1 MVVMMVVVM
10 VVVVVVVEGW
20 EGMCAR
26 GRLFKKIEAAFEV
39 SRGT

>member
-1 MVVMMVVVM
+1 MVVMMV